1 MVQAINSIL
10 NDRESF
16 IKKLQA
22 AGITQEELQSAKS
35 QGDSAFKAL
44 LEAHGIQPPAPPSR
58 EGGKDR
64 MIQQLKALGIP
75 DDIIKQGPEAVKKYA
90 EEHNITLPEPPKKM
104 HGKENNSSQ
113 RMNFQSKVEEY
124 MQQHQEV
131 TETEAIQAVMEEIK
145 AKHTAQQLQN
155 KTSM

>member
-1 MVQAINSIL
+1 MVQAINGIL

-22 AGITQEELQSAKS
+22 AGITQEELQTAKS
-35 QGDSAFKAL
+35 QGESAFKAL
-44 LEAHGIQPPAPPSR
+44 LEAHGIQPPAPPSDK
-58 EGGKDR
+58 GGKDV

-75 DDIIKQGPEAVKKYA
+75 EDVVKQGPEAVKSYA
-90 EEHNITLPEPPKKM
+90 EKNNIQLPEPPKRM
-104 HGKENNSSQ
+104 HGGDNDSSQ
-113 RMNFQSKVEEY
+113 RMDFQSKVEEY
-124 MQQHQEV
+124 MQQHQGV

-155 KTSM
+155 RTSL